1 MSDNLRAQRF
11 RPERQEA
18 QGAKV
23 GSRLRFER
31 EGEKMHKILLYANGT
46 TQKCQTG
53 PAFHKKDQRR
63 KTVDKPSRYL
73 KRS

>member
-1 MSDNLRAQRF
+1 MSDNLKAQLF
-11 RPERQEA
+11 RPELQEA

-31 EGEKMHKILLYANGT
+31 EGEKMHKILYANGT
-46 TQKCQTG
+46 TQKCQAG
-53 PAFHKKDQRR
+53 HAFHKKDQRR
-63 KTVDKPSRYL
+63 KTLDKPSRYL

>member
-1 MSDNLRAQRF
+1 MSDNLRAQL

-31 EGEKMHKILLYANGT
+31 EGEKMHKILYANGT

-53 PAFHKKDQRR
+53 HAFHKKDQRR
-63 KTVDKPSRYL
+63 KTLDKPSRYL